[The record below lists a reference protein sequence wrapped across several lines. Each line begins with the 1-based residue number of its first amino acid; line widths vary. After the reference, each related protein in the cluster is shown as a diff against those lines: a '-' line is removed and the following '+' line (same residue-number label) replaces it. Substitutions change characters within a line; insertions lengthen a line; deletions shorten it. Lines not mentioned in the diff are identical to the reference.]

1 MPRLRDALKRI
12 TRGIR
17 WRGRRRQDAGGRAT
31 QEQLPDA
38 EWQRTKDG
46 ICRGALAW

>member
-17 WRGRRRQDAGGRAT
+17 WRGRMPSGNAPRMVSAVVRLR
-31 QEQLPDA
+31 
-38 EWQRTKDG
+38 
-46 ICRGALAW
+46 